1 MQPDRLFRKPPDSIK
16 TFSVKLIGQ
25 FEERWSSMD
34 AGDKLMIIEY

>member
-1 MQPDRLFRKPPDSIK
+1 MQPDTLFREPPDSSK

-25 FEERWSSMD
+25 FEERWSMD